1 MLADCATFASRLQ
14 RRAFRLTH
22 TYCEFDVDAD
32 ATANVVLYHHIAGSP
47 AVAFSQN
54 RPAMLVVG
62 NISSHLPS
70 ISVPCLTRYT
80 LWLDELR

>member
-1 MLADCATFASRLQ
+1 MQWFQEFPFYQARHPPDVSG
-14 RRAFRLTH
+14 TH
-22 TYCEFDVDAD
+22 L
-32 ATANVVLYHHIAGSP
+32 LYHHIAGSP

-54 RPAMLVVG
+54 RPAMVVVG

>member
-1 MLADCATFASRLQ
+1 MQWFQEFPFYQARHPPDVSGTHLLPTILQ
-14 RRAFRLTH
+14 
-22 TYCEFDVDAD
+22 
-32 ATANVVLYHHIAGSP
+32 

-54 RPAMLVVG
+54 RPAMVVVG

>member
-1 MLADCATFASRLQ
+1 MQWFQEFPFYQARHPPDVSGTPTTILQAAARRLLFP
-14 RRAFRLTH
+14 RIEPTL
-22 TYCEFDVDAD
+22 
-32 ATANVVLYHHIAGSP
+32 
-47 AVAFSQN
+47 
-54 RPAMLVVG
+54 G